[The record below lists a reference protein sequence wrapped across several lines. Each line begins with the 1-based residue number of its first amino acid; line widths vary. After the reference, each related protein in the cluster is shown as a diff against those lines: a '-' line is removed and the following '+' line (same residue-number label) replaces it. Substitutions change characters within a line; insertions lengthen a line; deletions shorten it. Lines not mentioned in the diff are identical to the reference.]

1 MKYLMVIICGS
12 IFLTACGGTTVN
24 VTQVTETKTE
34 QETTQATNNE
44 NTAQQAT
51 GETAVVSKNES
62 VEEESVATEKIVGK
76 TLRNVDL
83 DYYSVSE
90 IKNIVDYTIRPASQK
105 IQNAINN
112 KQIKPVDA
120 SLTDTSYQLDNV
132 YITIVDDGYTR
143 YEYTYLDGK
152 LIFLLTLVD
161 GQITGRYYFYD
172 GVFIRYLDEFKNEIN
187 RPYFSDSIIR
197 NAQYQVDLY

>member
-12 IFLTACGGTTVN
+12 IFLTACGGTIVN

-34 QETTQATNNE
+34 KETTQATNNE
-44 NTAQQAT
+44 NTTQQAT
-51 GETAVVSKNES
+51 GETAVVSKN
-62 VEEESVATEKIVGK
+62 ESVATEKIVGK

>member
-44 NTAQQAT
+44 NTTQQAT
-51 GETAVVSKNES
+51 GETAVVSKN
-62 VEEESVATEKIVGK
+62 ESVATEKIVGK